1 MKASVGDRIVVA
13 STIVDQP
20 LRDGKVI
27 EVRHTD
33 GSPPYLVEW
42 SDTGEQTLVFPGPDA
57 QIRHSGEAGA
67 HHAPGRVVKSWSVSI
82 QIAEEGD
89 ETTATAVLSED
100 APQPIDGVGHA
111 HRNPHDPA
119 SPVIGDEVAVARA
132 LRRLADQLLETAESD
147 VAAATGT
154 EAAHIGA

>member
-20 LRDGKVI
+20 LRDGKVV
-27 EVRHTD
+27 EVRHPD

-42 SDTGEQTLVFPGPDA
+42 SDTGERTLVFPGPDA
-57 QIRHSGEAGA
+57 HIQHPGEAA
-67 HHAPGRVVKSWSVSI
+67 APAAPARVVKGWSVTI
-82 QIAEEGD
+82 QITEDGD
-89 ETTATAVLSED
+89 ETTATAVLSEE

-111 HRNPHDPA
+111 HRHPLDPA

-132 LRRLADQLLETAESD
+132 LRRLADQLLEAAQED
-147 VAAATGT
+147 VSASTGT
-154 EAAHIGA
+154 PAHIDA